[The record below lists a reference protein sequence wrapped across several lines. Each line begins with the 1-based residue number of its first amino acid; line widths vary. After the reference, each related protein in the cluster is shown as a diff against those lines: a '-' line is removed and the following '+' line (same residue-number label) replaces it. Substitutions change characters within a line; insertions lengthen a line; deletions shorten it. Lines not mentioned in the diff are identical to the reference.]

1 MIDIL
6 KLKTDKRK
14 LLIPGISLAII
25 LILVFVVYLPLIHR
39 LIQTKNQ
46 VILKEKEISE
56 LQSQTQIL
64 SVKRKRKLP
73 SLKEV
78 SLAIDELSKLG
89 ADNKIDFVSIDPR
102 QTQIVSSMPYQ
113 ILPIDMVVESE
124 YDDLGRFLGA
134 LENLKQS
141 LVTLER
147 LQIQRDEKIL
157 PRLRIKLTVNMY
169 LGKD

>member
-56 LQSQTQIL
+56 LQSQTQLL
-64 SVKRKRKLP
+64 SAKEKKKLP
-73 SLKEV
+73 SLRGV

-124 YDDLGRFLGA
+124 YDDLGRFLGS